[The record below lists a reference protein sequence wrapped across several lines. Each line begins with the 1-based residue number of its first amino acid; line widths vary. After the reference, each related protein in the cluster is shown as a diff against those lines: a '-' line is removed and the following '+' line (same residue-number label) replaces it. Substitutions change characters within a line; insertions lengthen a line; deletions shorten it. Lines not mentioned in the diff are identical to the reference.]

1 MPAKIKNIIYI
12 VVAVILL
19 LAISQSLLGL
29 LGNIELQTPCT
40 TNTKYNRH
48 YNSKGIHVLYH
59 KRYES
64 NNTQSQIVNYNHYPQ
79 INVQTNSSYV
89 PLEESQ
95 SVNVGTF
102 ATNYLPFRKYNN
114 RAKYKSFGQ
123 PIGPTNDATIHKTTF
138 YTTLDKTQ
146 SVYASAKYHTF
157 GIPMNGS
164 TNDAIMQTNSLHIP
178 FEEPRPANIRARHN
192 AFGPPMDGY
201 DAPINGAILPLLIFS
216 FIYLVLQLKLVW
228 RNKTSGQ

>member
-29 LGNIELQTPCT
+29 LGNIELQTPYT

-64 NNTQSQIVNYNHYPQ
+64 NNTQSQMVNYNHYPQ

-146 SVYASAKYHTF
+146 FVYASAKYHTF

-164 TNDAIMQTNSLHIP
+164 TNDAIMQTTIVSKGWDP
-178 FEEPRPANIRARHN
+178 V
-192 AFGPPMDGY
+192 DGY
-201 DAPINGAILPLLIFS
+201 ADPDNGYPTDDYEAGKPIAPEDSPRYGDDETPSNG
-216 FIYLVLQLKLVW
+216 
-228 RNKTSGQ
+228 G